1 MIEKGEGENPPLFTG
16 EQSMMIFKCPG
27 SQSWEGISF
36 DYQIIKDGEIP
47 EGWSKTVFEA
57 HDKAS
62 HPVDVDQDGEVT
74 RDEMEQKAK
83 ELGLKFDGRTSN
95 AKLLKMIEEA
105 A

>member
-1 MIEKGEGENPPLFTG
+1 
-16 EQSMMIFKCPG
+16 MMIFKCPG

-57 HDKAS
+57 QEKAA
-62 HPVDVDQDGEVT
+62 HPADADEDGEVT
-74 RDEMEQKAK
+74 REELEQKAK
-83 ELGLKFDGRTSN
+83 ELGIKFHWKTSN
-95 AKLLKMIEEA
+95 ANLLKMIDEA

>member
-1 MIEKGEGENPPLFTG
+1 
-16 EQSMMIFKCPG
+16 MMIFKCPG
-27 SQSWEGISF
+27 SIAWEGISF

-62 HPVDVDQDGEVT
+62 HPADADQDGEVT
-74 RDEMEQKAK
+74 REEMEQKAK